1 MACIFISYRRD
12 DSSAYAGRIYDRLVS
27 HFGESNVF
35 MDVDGLKPG
44 DDFIDVLQ
52 KTVGSCDVLIAV
64 IGRNW
69 LSMQDQ
75 AGHKRLTDPEDFVR
89 LEIGTALERGIRVI
103 PALVGGALMPKTEEL
118 PDSLAK
124 LARRQAIVLTDMN
137 FGDGIGRLMQA
148 IDLPTHGTES
158 HNPAPAKSRKNVFR
172 ALAAG
177 LVLLAAAGT
186 YFTWRTHF
194 KKDAVNLP
202 PATDP
207 SGTLSLAD
215 LKNAYRIPKNLDGGG
230 QTIGMIELD
239 GGYLDSDIQKYFAD
253 AHLAGPKI
261 FTKSV
266 DGAVNKPGSDSDSS
280 VTLGIEVAGGIA
292 PAAQLVVYFAKNT
305 SASFVHA
312 IEAASN
318 DTVHHPSVLLI
329 AWGQPEEGWSL
340 ADRTDLNY
348 ALGTAAVQ
356 KRITV
361 VTAAGDNG
369 PTDGMKDGKL
379 HVDFPAS
386 SPFVLAVG
394 GTQLRAPFSRE
405 GTQGEDFLSGPGRGT
420 SSMFFKPDWQQ
431 DLPGTRRA
439 IPDVAAD
446 ATSRYQVI
454 LHGEKT
460 LIGGTSAS
468 ATLWAGLLALVAQ
481 KRGGGQG
488 VINPFLYQTLGPR
501 KTLRAIPSDT
511 AECKTIK
518 GWNTCSGWGSP
529 DGEKLV
535 AAFQ

>member
-1 MACIFISYRRD
+1 
-12 DSSAYAGRIYDRLVS
+12 
-27 HFGESNVF
+27 
-35 MDVDGLKPG
+35 
-44 DDFIDVLQ
+44 
-52 KTVGSCDVLIAV
+52 
-64 IGRNW
+64 
-69 LSMQDQ
+69 
-75 AGHKRLTDPEDFVR
+75 
-89 LEIGTALERGIRVI
+89 
-103 PALVGGALMPKTEEL
+103 MPKTEEL
-118 PDSLAK
+118 PDSLSK
-124 LARRQAIVLTDMN
+124 LARRQAIVLTDLN

-148 IDLPTHGTES
+148 VDLPTHANDTS
-158 HNPAPAKSRKNVFR
+158 APAMRLQNMFR
-172 ALAAG
+172 ALAAA
-177 LVLLAAAGT
+177 LVLLVAAGT
-186 YFTWRTHF
+186 YLTWRTHS
-194 KKDAVNLP
+194 KKAALDVTPANP
-202 PATDP
+202 PP
-207 SGTLSLAD
+207 GVLSLAD
-215 LKNAYRIPKNLDGGG
+215 LKNAYRIPKNLDGRG

-253 AHLAGPKI
+253 AHLSSPTI

-266 DGAVNKPGSDSDSS
+266 DKAVNKSGSDSDSS
-280 VTLGIEVAGGIA
+280 VTLGLEVAGGIA
-292 PAAQLVVYFAKNT
+292 PAAQIVVYFAKNT
-305 SASFVHA
+305 AASFVHA

-356 KRITV
+356 KHITV

-394 GTQLRAPFSRE
+394 GTQLRTPFTRE

-420 SSMFFKPDWQQ
+420 SSMFFKPDWQK

-446 ATSRYQVI
+446 ATSRYQII
-454 LHGEKT
+454 LRGAKV
-460 LIGGTSAS
+460 LVGGTSAS

-481 KRGGGQG
+481 QQGGAQG

-501 KTLRAIPSDT
+501 KTLRAVPSNT
-511 AECKTIK
+511 AECRTIK
-518 GWNTCSGWGSP
+518 GWNTCTGWGSP
-529 DGEKLV
+529 VGEKFV